1 MKDFTKLDKLLQGF
15 ADNSVPGCSCSIMQG
30 DEFLY
35 EGTAGYAD
43 IESGKPVNKHSM
55 YRQASTTKL
64 FTYAIVGMLYEE
76 GKFLFSDP
84 IGEYLPEWKNTKKYV
99 MRPDGSIDAVPCD
112 DVRPAVLHGA
122 GAERDDSDPSGH
134 EPPDR
139 GTSEERCSE
148 SSGRS
153 ARDGGS
159 AGDV

>member
-64 FTYAIVGMLYEE
+64 FTFAIVGMLYEE

-84 IGEYLPEWKNTKKYV
+84 IGEYLPE
-99 MRPDGSIDAVPCD
+99 
-112 DVRPAVLHGA
+112 
-122 GAERDDSDPSGH
+122 
-134 EPPDR
+134 
-139 GTSEERCSE
+139 
-148 SSGRS
+148 
-153 ARDGGS
+153 
-159 AGDV
+159 